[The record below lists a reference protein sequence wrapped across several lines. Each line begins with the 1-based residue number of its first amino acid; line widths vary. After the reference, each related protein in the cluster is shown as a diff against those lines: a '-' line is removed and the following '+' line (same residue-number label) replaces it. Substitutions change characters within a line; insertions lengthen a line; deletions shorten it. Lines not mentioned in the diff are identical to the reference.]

1 MIFFTGFFAGFVV
14 AVVFFL
20 IKKRWVGSKK
30 RSEGAET
37 VLPEYETIGGADDE
51 ASAAVIKAITSGNSG
66 QEPVQ
71 PVMVQPVILEEPPE
85 FRKFNPFVPQAFLQI
100 LKKDSVNQLC
110 LGDHVMQ
117 EMTIFFSDIRQF
129 TSLLESLTPEESF
142 KFINSYLSRI
152 VPVISS
158 NGGFVDKYIGDA
170 IMALYPQQNGADM
183 AVRSAVEIQKTLQEY
198 NQHRAKMRYKP
209 LSIGIGIHTG
219 TLMMGVVGVEDR
231 MQNTVISDAVN
242 QASRLE
248 SMCKVF
254 NVSIVISDE
263 IFKKLENPGSYMYRY
278 LGKTKV
284 KGKAEPVSVF
294 EIFDGLD
301 PDLLERKQKANRYWE
316 EGMLSYSKKDYA
328 TALRNF
334 RNVREILP
342 EDGAAYYY
350 TDYCMKKL

>member
-1 MIFFTGFFAGFVV
+1 MKPYILIFLAGMAAGSAIVTVLFM
-14 AVVFFL
+14 
-20 IKKRWVGSKK
+20 IKKGISC
-30 RSEGAET
+30 AEKQKVPDT
-37 VLPEYETIGGADDE
+37 AELVLPVPAPD
-51 ASAAVIKAITSGNSG
+51 S
-66 QEPVQ
+66 
-71 PVMVQPVILEEPPE
+71 
-85 FRKFNPFVPQAFLQI
+85 RKIDPFVPQAFLDI
-100 LKKDSVNQLC
+100 LKKDSVNHLQ

-129 TSLLESLTPEESF
+129 TTLMEHLTPEESF
-142 KFINSYLSRI
+142 KFINSYLSRV

-170 IMALYPQQNGADM
+170 ILALYPQQNGADM
-183 AVRSAVEIQKTLQEY
+183 AVRSAIEIQKTLQEY
-198 NQHRAKMRYKP
+198 NQHRAKVRYKP
-209 LSIGIGIHTG
+209 LAIGIGIHTG

-248 SMCKVF
+248 GMCKAF

-278 LGKTKV
+278 LGKTRV

-294 EIFDGLD
+294 EIFDGID
-301 PDLLERKQKANRYWE
+301 PELLARKQKANRYWE
-316 EGMLSYSKKDYA
+316 EGMLSYHKKDYA
-328 TALRNF
+328 RALKKF
-334 RNVREILP
+334 LNVREILP

-350 TDYCMKKL
+350 TDYCIKKLH